1 MAFLQLPHHR
11 RARGRRRQ
19 PDPPLTL
26 HMPQLL
32 EALREALI
40 LEANFDVS
48 SAGISLQAMD
58 SSNSSL
64 VSLCL
69 PSRGFEHYR
78 CDRSFSMGAW
88 SDVVLLAQ

>member
-32 EALREALI
+32 EALRELI